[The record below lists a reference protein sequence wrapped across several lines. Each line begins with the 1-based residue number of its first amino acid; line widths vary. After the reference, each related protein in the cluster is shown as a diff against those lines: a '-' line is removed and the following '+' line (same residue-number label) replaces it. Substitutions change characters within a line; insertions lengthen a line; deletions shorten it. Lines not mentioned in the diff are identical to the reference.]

1 MTFVWEPI
9 AAQPGVRRESATSVT
24 LIAAAPDGEMYFR
37 GSVPEDASA
46 ATATRHIEFEVP
58 PGRLQLRMGVNG
70 AGGPID
76 NDDREVVVPDLTG
89 TDLAFGTPR
98 LYVARTARDFQL
110 IRKDA
115 TAVPTASR
123 EFRRTERL
131 VVRPAVYAAGNA
143 TVTVTSKLLNK
154 QGHRLA
160 DVAVTAAE
168 SGAPYLVDVPLAA
181 LAPGEYLLEL
191 TAATE
196 GQKPITDLIAFR
208 VEG

>member
-1 MTFVWEPI
+1 M
-9 AAQPGVRRESATSVT
+9 
-24 LIAAAPDGEMYFR
+24 
-37 GSVPEDASA
+37 
-46 ATATRHIEFEVP
+46 
-58 PGRLQLRMGVNG
+58 
-70 AGGPID
+70 
-76 NDDREVVVPDLTG
+76 
-89 TDLAFGTPR
+89 
-98 LYVARTARDFQL
+98 
-110 IRKDA
+110 
-115 TAVPTASR
+115 PTASR

-160 DVAVTAAE
+160 DVPVTAAE